1 MSEKSSKQHSSLRK
15 TFAYRTK
22 KRFWVEPDCAL
33 ITKKLIMVT
42 IIYEFKEK
50 RMSTRVPQRKEKTMT
65 YLIERIG
72 GVILK
77 VLVI

>member
-1 MSEKSSKQHSSLRK
+1 M
-15 TFAYRTK
+15 
-22 KRFWVEPDCAL
+22 
-33 ITKKLIMVT
+33 II
-42 IIYEFKEK
+42 IIYEFKGK